1 MKQSATSIL
10 LCILGVFIINGCSNN
25 KHVVEIPGWTTERP
39 INSSYY
45 IGISAASK
53 LENPYNAIDVAIEN
67 ALNSIA
73 REIRVNVSSS
83 SILSTLQV
91 NKWVEESFAST
102 ITSTVAEEL
111 EGYVL
116 VDTFEDEDEVWVY
129 YRLSKSEYARIL
141 QERKRVALGRAYGHY
156 IDAHKLIS
164 EGAVPVA
171 VERFLMGLDAMSKYL
186 GELNPYT
193 GEDGI
198 EFDLDRGLLNGLS
211 DGITNLEISSSSD
224 VINLLLADKYKGE
237 INVEVRYE
245 GRLISGVPLTY
256 KYSRG
261 MIPARGSTSTSGD
274 GKALISI
281 GNFDAGSTRSELE
294 VSISVAALV
303 KLLKPLSP
311 LKPLVEGLKAPPLL
325 IPIRLESPKIYVMGS
340 EKLFGNEL
348 QEKTL
353 IPSIKAALMA
363 NGVEVVNRESQDAL
377 TLTVQ
382 ANTTM
387 SGQGRGFYTAYLNA
401 VFELKNSSGD
411 LVMHKSLD
419 RVKGV
424 QTDKIRAGQ
433 EAYRKATKEIE
444 TRFVEEFIEALYK

>member
-1 MKQSATSIL
+1 MESSVTTIFLCAFSLIIL
-10 LCILGVFIINGCSNN
+10 YGCSNN
-25 KHVVEIPGWTTERP
+25 KHVVETPIWTTERP
-39 INSSYY
+39 INSSDY

-53 LENPYNAIDVAIEN
+53 HENPYNAIDIAIEN

-83 SILSTLQV
+83 SVLSTLQV
-91 NKWVEESFAST
+91 NKWVEENFAST

-111 EGYVL
+111 EGYTQ
-116 VDTFEDEDEVWVY
+116 VDTFEDENEVWVY

-156 IDAHKLIS
+156 LDARKLIN

-198 EFDLDRGLLNGLS
+198 EFGLDRALLNGLS
-211 DGITNLEISSSSD
+211 DGITNLEISSTIE
-224 VINLLLADKYKGE
+224 VINLRLADKYKGE
-237 INVEVRYE
+237 INVEVRFE
-245 GRLISGVPLTY
+245 GELIGGVPLNY

-261 MIPARGSTSTSGD
+261 TINSRGSTSTSGD
-274 GKALISI
+274 GKALITI
-281 GNFDAGSTRSELE
+281 GNFDAGTTSSELE
-294 VSISVAALV
+294 IYISVAGLV
-303 KLLKPLSP
+303 KILKPLSP

-325 IPIRLESPKIYVMGS
+325 LPIRLESPKIYVMGS
-340 EKLFGNEL
+340 EKLFGTEL
-348 QEKTL
+348 QEQTL
-353 IPSIKAALMA
+353 IPSIKAALME
-363 NGVEVVNRESQDAL
+363 NGVEVINKQSPDAL

-382 ANTTM
+382 SNTTIG
-387 SGQGRGFYTAYLNA
+387 GQGRGFYTAYLNA
-401 VFELKNSSGD
+401 VFELKNSKGD
-411 LVMHKSLD
+411 LVIQKSLD

-424 QTDKIRAGQ
+424 QTDKTRAGQ
-433 EAYRKATKEIE
+433 DAYRKAIKEIE
-444 TRFVEEFIEALYK
+444 ARFIEEFVEALYK

>member
-1 MKQSATSIL
+1 MKSSVTTLL
-10 LCILGVFIINGCSNN
+10 LCVFSVFIINGCSNN
-25 KHVVEIPGWTTERP
+25 KHVVEIPVWTTERP

-53 LENPYNAIDVAIEN
+53 VENPYSAIDVAREN

-83 SILSTLQV
+83 SVLSTLQV

-141 QERKRVALGRAYGHY
+141 QERKREALGKAYGHY
-156 IDAHKLIS
+156 LDAQKLVS
-164 EGAVPVA
+164 DGELPVA
-171 VERFLMGLDAMSKYL
+171 VERFIMGLDAMRKYL

-193 GEDGI
+193 GEDGV
-198 EFDLDRGLLNGLS
+198 EFDLDRALLNGLS
-211 DGITNLEISSSSD
+211 DGITNLKISSSTD
-224 VINLLLADKYKGE
+224 AITLLLANKYKGE

-274 GKALISI
+274 GKALITI

-294 VSISVAALV
+294 ISISVAALV
-303 KLLKPLSP
+303 KILQPLSP

-325 IPIRLESPKIYVMGS
+325 IPIRLESPKIYVVGS
-340 EKLFGNEL
+340 EKLFGIEL
-348 QEKTL
+348 AEKTL

-363 NGVEVVNRESQDAL
+363 NGVEVMDRKSADAL

-382 ANTTM
+382 ANTTL
-387 SGQGRGFYTAYLNA
+387 SGQGRGFFTAYLNA

-424 QTDKIRAGQ
+424 QTDKTRAGQ

-444 TRFVEEFIEALYK
+444 TRFIESFIKALYK

>member
-1 MKQSATSIL
+1 MKSSVTSLL
-10 LCILGVFIINGCSNN
+10 LCVLCVFIINGCANN
-25 KHVVEIPGWTTERP
+25 KHVVEIPIWTTERP
-39 INSSYY
+39 INSLYY
-45 IGISAASK
+45 IGVSAASK
-53 LENPYNAIDVAIEN
+53 LENPYNALDVAREN

-83 SILSTLQV
+83 SVLSTLQV

-116 VDTFEDEDEVWVY
+116 VDTFEDENEVWVY

-141 QERKRVALGRAYGHY
+141 QERKRVALGKAHGHY
-156 IDAHKLIS
+156 LDAQKLVRD
-164 EGAVPVA
+164 GALPVA

-186 GELNPYT
+186 GEMNPYT
-193 GEDGI
+193 GVDGV
-198 EFDLDRGLLNGLS
+198 EFDLDRALLNGVS
-211 DGITNLEISSSSD
+211 DGITNLKISSSTD
-224 VINLLLADKYKGE
+224 VINLRLSDKYKGE

-245 GRLISGVPLTY
+245 GRLIAGAPLTY

-261 MIPARGSTSTSGD
+261 MIPTRGSTSTSGD
-274 GKALISI
+274 GKALITV
-281 GNFDAGSTRSELE
+281 GDFDAGSTRSELE
-294 VSISVAALV
+294 VSISVTALV
-303 KLLKPLSP
+303 KILKPLSP
-311 LKPLVEGLKAPPLL
+311 LKPLVEGLNAPPLL
-325 IPIRLESPKIYVMGS
+325 IPIRLESPKIYVVGT
-340 EKLFGNEL
+340 EKLFGIEL
-348 QEKTL
+348 REKTL

-363 NGVEVVNRESQDAL
+363 NGVEVMDRKSPDAL

-387 SGQGRGFYTAYLNA
+387 SGQGRGFFTAYLNA

-411 LVMHKSLD
+411 LIMHKSLD

-424 QTDKIRAGQ
+424 QTNKTMAGQ
-433 EAYRKATKEIE
+433 EAYRKARKEIE
-444 TRFVEEFIEALYK
+444 NRFIESFIEALYK